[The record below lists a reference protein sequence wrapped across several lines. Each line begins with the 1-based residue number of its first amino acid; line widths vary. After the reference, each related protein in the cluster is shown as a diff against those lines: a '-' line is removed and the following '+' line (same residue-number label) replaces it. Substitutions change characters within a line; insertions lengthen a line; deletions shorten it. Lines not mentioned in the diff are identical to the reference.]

1 MRSKDEI
8 RTRNVGK
15 YRRKATTFK
24 KGHERVGGLQYYGN
38 DEQPVAPPRWKRLS
52 SEEYNQATT
61 IGFDGKRHIP
71 DINNRT
77 SKRVKL
83 LRLKEEVKIQTPEDG
98 ESTSAVNAEHESFV
112 IDSSEMLNMM
122 NSVNSAHRD
131 YNDSCDPEF
140 EYENVKKQGVCCIVT
155 LRCKNCEFTSIPNKL
170 FQEIRTG
177 KRGQKAAIPNVALQ
191 IALQDTMVGNE
202 SASYI
207 LSMMG
212 VAPPNRSIM
221 QKQANRIG
229 EETIELNKA
238 DMADI
243 RENLK
248 RILRLRNEDEQSI
261 NIQGDGRYNSL
272 HLTQRNKMGRCAST
286 MTGLFV
292 ENMTDDHRII
302 GVEVKSKLCW
312 IGAAM
317 RAKGFEVKCG
327 ATGATAAERHKN
339 CTANFPEYEAFR
351 EYDLGAAIGASF
363 AGEGIRIEHMTTDG
377 DSSAYKGLNDS
388 MKKIVGAV
396 FSDVKHQQDVIH
408 LHQAQT
414 RAGHKAEFSAGMFP
428 GRTVEAR
435 KLLKNTFLRDLRI
448 RSSKV
453 LKALFK
459 EFNGDVIKIADEL
472 YPTVICIVNCY
483 NGDCKDCAANKFSLC
498 SGIEDDDDTWWAK
511 SNTWMAYS
519 SEAPK
524 FKMTDTDK
532 NLVQLILEMTLSKDA
547 LEQLRLG
554 ISTQRTES
562 YNRSLSASDPKIVT
576 RTRNSIPRIHSAVH
590 RVNNNIARS
599 GEKKLKWF
607 NISVNPKSRAMKS
620 LFRIAKNREYN
631 VKYRQSIRHQKL
643 SSNMKNLRAKDYY
656 KHRQEKNR
664 TGGDYKKHTM
674 ISIPDLRKSAVKKA
688 KTQKRQRRQKKP
700 VSEKKCHDP
709 QSRYYDHSYFRRT
722 FKLKPTK
729 TARRPPSR

>member
-1 MRSKDEI
+1 MARSKKARKE
-8 RTRNVGK
+8 
-15 YRRKATTFK
+15 RRKASVPMFK
-24 KGHERVGGLQYYGN
+24 KGHKRIGGVEYYGV
-38 DEQPVAPPRWKRLS
+38 DEQPVPPQWKRLS
-52 SEEYNQATT
+52 KGEYNQVTT
-61 IGFDGKRHIP
+61 IGFSGKRHIP

-77 SKRVKL
+77 SDKVKL
-83 LRLKEEVKIQTPEDG
+83 LRLKEEKKIPSPDDG
-98 ESTSAVNAEHESFV
+98 ESTLEVSAEHESFI

-122 NSVNSAHRD
+122 NDVNSAHRNF
-131 YNDSCDPEF
+131 NDSCDPEF
-140 EYENVKKQGVCCIVT
+140 EYKSVKKQGVCCIVT
-155 LRCKNCEFTSIPNKL
+155 LRCKKCEFTSSPYKL
-170 FQEIRTG
+170 FQEIKTG

-221 QKQANRIG
+221 QRQANRIG
-229 EETIELNKA
+229 EGTVELNKA
-238 DMADI
+238 DMAEI

-248 RILRLRNEDEQSI
+248 KILRLRNEDDQSI

-292 ENMTDDHRII
+292 ENMTDDHKII

-327 ATGATAAERHKN
+327 ATGATVDERHKN

-351 EYDLGAAIGASF
+351 EYDLGAAIGASL
-363 AGEGIRIEHMTTDG
+363 AGEGTRIEHMTTDG
-377 DSSAYKGLNDS
+377 DASAFKGLNDS
-388 MKKIVGAV
+388 MKEIVGAV
-396 FSDVKHQQDVIH
+396 FRDVKHQQDVIH

-428 GRTVEAR
+428 GRTAEAR
-435 KLLKNTFLRDLRI
+435 KMLKNTFLRDLRI

-459 EFNGDVIKIADEL
+459 EFNGDVTKIANEL
-472 YPTVICIVNCY
+472 YDTVITIVQCY
-483 NGDCKDCAANKFSLC
+483 DGDCKDCADNKFSLC
-498 SGIEDDDDTWWAK
+498 SGLEDDDTWWAK
-511 SNTWMAYS
+511 SNTWTAYS
-519 SEAPK
+519 NETPK
-524 FKMTDTDK
+524 FEMTDTDR

-576 RTRNSIPRIHSAVH
+576 RSRNSIPRIHSAVH

-599 GEKKLKWF
+599 AEKKLKWF
-607 NISVNPKSRAMKS
+607 NISTNRKSRATKS
-620 LFRIAKNREYN
+620 LFRIADNREYSM
-631 VKYRQSIRHQKL
+631 KYRQGIRHQKL

-656 KHRQEKNR
+656 KHRREKNYR
-664 TGGDYKKHTM
+664 NGGDYKKHTM

-688 KTQKRQRRQKKP
+688 KTQKHARQQKRP
-700 VSEKKCHDP
+700 VPEWKCQDP

-729 TARRPPSR
+729 TARRPLSR